1 MFSKN
6 EPLSPQDLDS
16 NDPEKRCVARE
27 VVVNFFKEAIE
38 VSNSNL
44 IRNANTL
51 LLKGDTKI
59 ADDFNWINQN
69 KSQDKF
75 KLTYSIFNVF
85 S

>member
-51 LLKGDTKI
+51 LLKGDTKLQMI
-59 ADDFNWINQN
+59 LIGSTKPSARTSLN
-69 KSQDKF
+69 
-75 KLTYSIFNVF
+75 
-85 S
+85 